1 MHKQVVEKE
10 VVESSGTNA
19 DAVRLITADLWADA
33 RDEGGGTL
41 SHSQSFS
48 HRCDLEPNVA
58 RHLDEV
64 SQSLFEAS

>member
-1 MHKQVVEKE
+1 MHKEVVDIE
-10 VVESSGTNA
+10 VVESSGTSA
-19 DAVRLITADLWADA
+19 DAVRVITADLWADA

-41 SHSQSFS
+41 SHSRSFS